1 MLLVAT
7 TLDRVEPISQGL
19 QCNSKSD
26 HEFNSHFLPQPTLNE
41 PLLSDI
47 YYTKHHFRLFHL
59 ILSIPP
65 AIATISGSLV

>member
-7 TLDRVEPISQGL
+7 TLESETNSQGL
-19 QCNSKSD
+19 KCNSKSD

-47 YYTKHHFRLFHL
+47 YYTRHHLKLFHL

-65 AIATISGSLV
+65 AIATISGSLA